1 MLLRGYV
8 QDLSDV
14 LFINIECRFAYFE
27 VIFLIRRRRDLRSLR
42 TRFGII
48 VGCVLKLFQPVA
60 VPTVWISQSVQI
72 LRANTVKKIQICT

>member
-27 VIFLIRRRRDLRSLR
+27 VIFLIRRRRDFRSLR

-48 VGCVLKLFQPVA
+48 MGCVLKLFQPVA
-60 VPTVWISQSVQI
+60 VPTVDQSVSSN
-72 LRANTVKKIQICT
+72 LKSKHCKKIQICT